1 MYNYITLP
9 WISMSSWWASQSVL
23 YSCFVSDVRVYQ
35 ISRLSLSEISFSS
48 MFFHKFHQH
57 CEADRLYKMNEF
69 PSHITLL
76 RWPNSNSL
84 NSFMCIT
91 FLTGLQRAL
100 FVSVVGRPGMWLLHE
115 KHAMPTQKQSGE
127 GTQRLDCWAMQGNH
141 LLVKDFIFNCF
152 LIYIF
157 KWVYHKDEYSGN
169 LFMYVWPFSS
179 LIIIVY
185 FYITLTLLKIQT
197 FNTLLVL

>member
-1 MYNYITLP
+1 
-9 WISMSSWWASQSVL
+9 MSECIRFLDCPCLKYPSPP
-23 YSCFVSDVRVYQ
+23 CFSTNSTS
-35 ISRLSLSEISFSS
+35 IG
-48 MFFHKFHQH
+48 
-57 CEADRLYKMNEF
+57 EADRLYKMNEF
-69 PSHITLL
+69 PSHIALL
-76 RWPNSNSL
+76 CWPNSNSL

-157 KWVYHKDEYSGN
+157 DFKFKWVYHKDEYSGN